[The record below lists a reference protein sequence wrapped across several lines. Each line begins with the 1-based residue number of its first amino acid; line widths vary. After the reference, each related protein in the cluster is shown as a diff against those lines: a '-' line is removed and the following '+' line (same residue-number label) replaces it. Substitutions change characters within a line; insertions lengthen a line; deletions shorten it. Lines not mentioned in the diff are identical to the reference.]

1 MSFYHV
7 IESFDAAAFQRR
19 IQSIGPSQVE
29 IALAKDRLSLDDLLA
44 LLSPAAAAY
53 LEPMAQ
59 KAHRL
64 TVQHFGRT
72 ILLYT
77 PLYLGNYCCNTCVY
91 CGFNATNKIRR
102 SKLTMA
108 EVEAE
113 ARAIAGS
120 GLKHILI
127 LTGESRAQ
135 TPVSYL
141 IDCVNILKKYFPSIC
156 IEVYALTEEEYTELT
171 AYGVDGLTI
180 YQEVYQREIYDQ
192 LHPSGPKKD
201 YRFRLEAP
209 ERAGRAGMRTL
220 GIGALFGLH
229 NWREEGFLQGLH
241 AAYLQDTFPGAEV
254 SVSFPRIR
262 PQVGGFTPPSP
273 VSDRDLVQLI
283 TAFRLFMP
291 RLGIT
296 ISTRERAQLRNHLI
310 HLGVTKMSAGS
321 CTAVGG
327 HATPAG
333 TGQFEISDERSV
345 PEMAAAIYGAGYQP
359 VYKDWQ
365 GY

>member
-192 LHPSGPKKD
+192 LHPPVEKTTGSGWKPRNGQAGQVCAPWASGPSSASTIGGRKVSSKD
-201 YRFRLEAP
+201 C
-209 ERAGRAGMRTL
+209 
-220 GIGALFGLH
+220 
-229 NWREEGFLQGLH
+229 
-241 AAYLQDTFPGAEV
+241 
-254 SVSFPRIR
+254 
-262 PQVGGFTPPSP
+262 TPPTCRTPSP
-273 VSDRDLVQLI
+273 GRRS
-283 TAFRLFMP
+283 AFLSPGSGP
-291 RLGIT
+291 RW
-296 ISTRERAQLRNHLI
+296 
-310 HLGVTKMSAGS
+310 AGLLPPPRS
-321 CTAVGG
+321 PT
-327 HATPAG
+327 G
-333 TGQFEISDERSV
+333 TWSS
-345 PEMAAAIYGAGYQP
+345 
-359 VYKDWQ
+359 
-365 GY
+365 

>member
-108 EVEAE
+108 EVEAKPGHRRQRFE
-113 ARAIAGS
+113 THPHPDR
-120 GLKHILI
+120 
-127 LTGESRAQ
+127 ESRAQ

-171 AYGVDGLTI
+171 LRGRWPHHLPGSLPAGDH
-180 YQEVYQREIYDQ
+180 DQ
-192 LHPSGPKKD
+192 LHLRSEKD

-209 ERAGRAGMRTL
+209 ERQAGQVCAPWASGPSSASTKGGR
-220 GIGALFGLH
+220 
-229 NWREEGFLQGLH
+229 FLQGLH
-241 AAYLQDTFPGAEV
+241 AAYCRTPSRGGGQRFFPDPA
-254 SVSFPRIR
+254 P
-262 PQVGGFTPPSP
+262 GGRVYSLP
-273 VSDRDLVQLI
+273 VP
-283 TAFRLFMP
+283 T
-291 RLGIT
+291 
-296 ISTRERAQLRNHLI
+296 
-310 HLGVTKMSAGS
+310 
-321 CTAVGG
+321 
-327 HATPAG
+327 G
-333 TGQFEISDERSV
+333 TWSS
-345 PEMAAAIYGAGYQP
+345 
-359 VYKDWQ
+359 
-365 GY
+365 